1 MFPRWLHRFIMSPQ
15 KTVPM
20 PPAVGLRDALAQLFL
35 LLRVESIEVD
45 AVQPAFLDD
54 LAQYLLFEVLPVRR
68 AEQ

>member
-1 MFPRWLHRFIMSPQ
+1 
-15 KTVPM
+15 M